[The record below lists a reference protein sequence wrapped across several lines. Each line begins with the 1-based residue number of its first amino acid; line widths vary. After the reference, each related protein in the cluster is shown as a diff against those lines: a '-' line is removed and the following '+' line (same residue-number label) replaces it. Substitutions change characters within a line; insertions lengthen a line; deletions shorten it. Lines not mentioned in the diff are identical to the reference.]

1 MACTELTRCD
11 NSLTAAPHS
20 IALDDG
26 TGLVDYDGC
35 KIDGIGLGNLPNSTS
50 TAENLC
56 KRLRGIKAL
65 RGNRKWKNKAQRNEN
80 DKLDN
85 VEKKLCDK
93 LKEIYAEPESSNS
106 GSPEEVEKEPETI
119 YGCLDPT
126 ATNYYCKENDCVD
139 NKPPKGIQ
147 GTFCHYS
154 RELSVEN
161 KYLFCNGKYGCFG
174 EEDTTEE
181 GWISPTTD
189 IAKWINN
196 GAIEND
202 HIYDVK
208 KGVKDLIKN
217 IKPTG
222 IFLKNQK
229 GFYAR
234 KFSEQLI
241 NEFANALTVAIFK
254 TKFKKDSDRT
264 FPFTRLTVYGGDS
277 QPLGQFSIIPTTD
290 KNGEVDSISSIKMHD
305 SSRTLNARLRD
316 EIGTEILDPN
326 HETGMIKLF
335 GPGGKFE
342 DVRFTIKDGKII
354 NEQVKEGLGLVLQ
367 EEPIGLSKLIK

>member
-1 MACTELTRCD
+1 MASCSCLNITHNSWDFTTPANLKVKDATVD
-11 NSLTAAPHS
+11 NL
-20 IALDDG
+20 
-26 TGLVDYDGC
+26 
-35 KIDGIGLGNLPNSTS
+35 
-50 TAENLC
+50 
-56 KRLRGIKAL
+56 
-65 RGNRKWKNKAQRNEN
+65 N
-80 DKLDN
+80 DKKVKDVHKSIVDSKDKSQACSLKGLLKDMESSPFVQQSAAEQN
-85 VEKKLCDK
+85 VIKELRKPLC
-93 LKEIYAEPESSNS
+93 EIIGEEEETVVQNGSGGGSDTAPEPE
-106 GSPEEVEKEPETI
+106 VI
-119 YGCLDPT
+119 YGCLDPE

-139 NKPPKGIQ
+139 NQPPEGVVDINCEYEQ
-147 GTFCHYS
+147 
-154 RELSVEN
+154 ELAVEN

-174 EEDTTEE
+174 AEDTTEE

-229 GFYAR
+229 GFYTR

-326 HETGMIKLF
+326 HEAGMIKLF
-335 GPGGKFE
+335 GPGGRFE
-342 DVRFTIKDGKII
+342 DVKFTVKDGKII

-367 EEPIGLSKLIK
+367 EEPIGLSKLLK

>member
-1 MACTELTRCD
+1 MASCSCININNDYWNFTTPGSRKVNDATIDELSGKKVSVVHKSIIEGTDKEQACSLKKLLQSMEDAEFVERSRTEQNVIKNLIE
-11 NSLTAAPHS
+11 SL
-20 IALDDG
+20 
-26 TGLVDYDGC
+26 C
-35 KIDGIGLGNLPNSTS
+35 KIIGVEEEEEVTN
-50 TAENLC
+50 
-56 KRLRGIKAL
+56 
-65 RGNRKWKNKAQRNEN
+65 NRDDEQYKAQT
-80 DKLDN
+80 
-85 VEKKLCDK
+85 
-93 LKEIYAEPESSNS
+93 
-106 GSPEEVEKEPETI
+106 ETI
-119 YGCLDPT
+119 YGCLDRN
-126 ATNYYCKENDCVD
+126 ATNYYCKENECVD
-139 NKPPKGIQ
+139 NQPPEGVVGINCEYEQ
-147 GTFCHYS
+147 
-154 RELSVEN
+154 ELAVEN
-161 KYLFCNGKYGCFG
+161 KYLFCNGKYGCFD
-174 EEDTTEE
+174 EKDTTEE

-229 GFYAR
+229 GFYAK

-254 TKFKKDSDRT
+254 TKFKKNSDET

-290 KNGEVDSISSIKMHD
+290 KNGEVDSISDIKMHD

-335 GPGGKFE
+335 GPGGKFK
-342 DVRFTIKDGKII
+342 DVIFTIKDGKII
-354 NEQVKEGLGLVLQ
+354 NEPITEGLGMVLKK
-367 EEPIGLSKLIK
+367 EPIGLAKLLK